1 MIGYL
6 PQDVELFQG
15 TVAENIARLGPVDA
29 DDVVSAARRAHVHD
43 MILSLP
49 QGYDTP
55 VDTAGVQ
62 LSPGQRQRIAL
73 ARALYGNPRL
83 VILDEPNSNLDGAG
97 EQALADAIC
106 DLQKRSVTVVVVTH
120 RHALIRHMT
129 HMLLLEG
136 GRVQQF
142 GPTTQVLVAL
152 DRQRKG
158 MSAANVVQLPRP
170 AASERIEQAS

>member
-1 MIGYL
+1 LIGYL

-15 TVAENIARLGPVDA
+15 TVAENIARLGTVDSA
-29 DDVVSAARRAHVHD
+29 LVVSAAQRARVHD

-49 QGYDTP
+49 EGYDTQ
-55 VDTAGVQ
+55 VNTSGSQ

-106 DLQKRSVTVVVVTH
+106 ELRNQSVTVVVVTH
-120 RHALIRHMT
+120 RSTLTRHMT
-129 HMLLLEG
+129 HMLVLEG
-136 GRVQQF
+136 GRVQQY
-142 GPTTQVLVAL
+142 GPTSQVLVAL
-152 DRQRKG
+152 DRQKKG
-158 MSAANVVQLPRP
+158 LSAANVVQMPRP
-170 AASERIEQAS
+170 AASERMGQVS